1 MAVILDFLVSEGVSL
16 DRDKAKLVI
25 AKQIGEEKL
34 REPQI
39 SSDDFNKL
47 FCKGMFKK
55 ALIKITF
62 FFYLI
67 LKILIFLINEY
78 DIYLF
83 LQIKYYFILCF

>member
-1 MAVILDFLVSEGVSL
+1 MSVILDFLVSEGVSL

-25 AKQIGEEKL
+25 AKQIGEDKL

-55 ALIKITF
+55 ALIRIAN
-62 FFYLI
+62 
-67 LKILIFLINEY
+67 IFE
-78 DIYLF
+78 
-83 LQIKYYFILCF
+83 Q